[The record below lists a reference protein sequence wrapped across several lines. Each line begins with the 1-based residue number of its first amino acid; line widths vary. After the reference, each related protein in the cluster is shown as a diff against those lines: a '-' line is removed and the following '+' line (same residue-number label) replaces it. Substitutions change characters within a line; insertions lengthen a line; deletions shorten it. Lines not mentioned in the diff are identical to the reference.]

1 MKTLTTRLSSLIIIL
16 ALITG
21 NQLKAKEVSFSP
33 DKKETL
39 VIKIH
44 APLIKV
50 LAEIFELNDQDMIIL
65 HNELEEAIDAT
76 VAYLDNKVDIILEV
90 DTMEFMGLY
99 EDYEAQQLEDWMF
112 TELNHE
118 EEVQPLEDW
127 MFEELLSEEE
137 ETVLEDWMFDTE
149 YFNKNVKSI

>member
-1 MKTLTTRLSSLIIIL
+1 MKTLTTRFSSLIIIL

-21 NQLKAKEVSFSP
+21 SQLKAKEISFSP

-44 APLIKV
+44 APLIRV

-65 HNELEEAIDAT
+65 HNQLEETIDIT
-76 VAYLDNKVDIILEV
+76 VAYLDNKVDIILDE

-99 EDYEAQQLEDWMF
+99 EDYKAQQLEDWMF
-112 TELNHE
+112 
-118 EEVQPLEDW
+118 
-127 MFEELLSEEE
+127 EELISEEE
-137 ETVLEDWMFDTE
+137 ATVLEDWMFDTE
-149 YFNKNVKSI
+149 YFNENVKSI